1 MNILY
6 KNIKN
11 RRLQLNMSQAE
22 LAAKL
27 GYKDRSTIAKIESG
41 ENDITQSKIVA
52 FAKALETTPEQ
63 LMGWIDEPE
72 NSIDLLAGKY
82 KNIHPIKIKKV
93 PLLGEIAC
101 GQPIYANESRDA
113 FVLSDESLN
122 VDFCLT
128 CKGDSMINARIF
140 DGDIVFIKKQPAVDN
155 GEIAAVVIDDEA
167 TLKRVY
173 YYKKENKLIL
183 QAENPAYAPLVYIG
197 EELDHI
203 NILGKAVAFQSLVK

>member
-1 MNILY
+1 MDTKDI
-6 KNIKN
+6 IKS
-11 RRLQLNMSQAE
+11 RRMDLGLTMLEVAQQMGVSEATVSRWESGDIENMRRDKI
-22 LAAKL
+22 AKL
-27 GYKDRSTIAKIESG
+27 
-41 ENDITQSKIVA
+41 SKIL
-52 FAKALETTPEQ
+52 KISPSL
-63 LMGWIDEPE
+63 LLGDYDEPE

-113 FVLSDESLN
+113 FVLSDESLD

-203 NILGKAVAFQSLVK
+203 NILGRAVAFQSLVK

>member
-1 MNILY
+1 MDILF
-6 KNIKN
+6 KNIRD
-11 RRLQLNMSQAE
+11 RRLQLGMSQAE
-22 LAAKL
+22 LAKKV
-27 GYKDRSTIAKIESG
+27 GYSDRSAIAHIEAGKKNLTHSR
-41 ENDITQSKIVA
+41 IIS
-52 FAKALETTPEQ
+52 FAEALDTTPER
-63 LMGWIDEPE
+63 LMGWDEE
-72 NSIDLLAGKY
+72 ATVKINNEIAI

-101 GQPIYANESRDA
+101 GQPIYTNESRDA
-113 FVLSDESLN
+113 FVLSDESLD

>member
-1 MNILY
+1 MDILF
-6 KNIKN
+6 KNIRD
-11 RRLQLNMSQAE
+11 RRLQLGMSQAE
-22 LAAKL
+22 LAKKV
-27 GYKDRSTIAKIESG
+27 GYSDRSAIAHIEAGKKNLTHSR
-41 ENDITQSKIVA
+41 IIS
-52 FAKALETTPEQ
+52 FAEALDTTPER
-63 LMGWIDEPE
+63 LMGWDEE
-72 NSIDLLAGKY
+72 ATVKINNEIAI

-113 FVLSDESLN
+113 FVLSDESLD

>member
-1 MNILY
+1 MDILF
-6 KNIKN
+6 KNIRD
-11 RRLQLNMSQAE
+11 RRLQLGMSQAE
-22 LAAKL
+22 LAKKV
-27 GYKDRSTIAKIESG
+27 GYSDRSAIAHIEAGKKNLTHSR
-41 ENDITQSKIVA
+41 IIS
-52 FAKALETTPEQ
+52 FAEALDTTPEQ

-113 FVLSDESLN
+113 FVLSDESLD

-197 EELDHI
+197 EELNHI

>member
-1 MNILY
+1 MTLGQKIKMLRESKGISQDELGKILGTNKQSIYKYENGIVTNIPID
-6 KNIKN
+6 KIKI
-11 RRLQLNMSQAE
+11 MAE
-22 LAAKL
+22 FFNVSPA
-27 GYKDRSTIAKIESG
+27 YI
-41 ENDITQSKIVA
+41 
-52 FAKALETTPEQ
+52 
-63 LMGWIDEPE
+63 MGWEDKPHDDKTGNVFSNI
-72 NSIDLLAGKY
+72 G
-82 KNIHPIKIKKV
+82 NIHPIKIKKV

-113 FVLSDESLN
+113 FVLSDESLD

-128 CKGDSMINARIF
+128 CKGDSMINARIL
-140 DGDIVFIKKQPAVDN
+140 DGDIVFIKQQHTVDN

>member
-1 MNILY
+1 MDILF
-6 KNIKN
+6 KNIRD
-11 RRLQLNMSQAE
+11 RRLQLGMSQAE
-22 LAAKL
+22 LAKKV
-27 GYKDRSTIAKIESG
+27 GYSDRSAIAHIEAGKKNLTHSR
-41 ENDITQSKIVA
+41 IIS
-52 FAKALETTPEQ
+52 FAEALDTTPER
-63 LMGWIDEPE
+63 LMGWDDEATVKINNE
-72 NSIDLLAGKY
+72 IAI

-113 FVLSDESLN
+113 FVLSDESLD

-140 DGDIVFIKKQPAVDN
+140 DGDIVFIKQQSTVDN

>member
-1 MNILY
+1 MTLGQKIKMLRESKGISQDELGKILGTNKQSIYKYENGIVTNIPID
-6 KNIKN
+6 KIKI
-11 RRLQLNMSQAE
+11 MAE
-22 LAAKL
+22 FFNVSPA
-27 GYKDRSTIAKIESG
+27 YI
-41 ENDITQSKIVA
+41 
-52 FAKALETTPEQ
+52 
-63 LMGWIDEPE
+63 MGWEDKPHDDKKV
-72 NSIDLLAGKY
+72 NVFSSIS
-82 KNIHPIKIKKV
+82 NIHPYKNKKV

-101 GQPIYANESRDA
+101 GQPIYTNESRDA
-113 FVLSDESLN
+113 FVLSDESLD

-140 DGDIVFIKKQPAVDN
+140 DGDIVFIKQQPTVDN